1 MENDTNNPPRMLIK
15 LDIEKAYD
23 TLNWSAILA
32 IFIQNEFPSNLD
44 FLDSDLFD
52 FELFLFNH

>member
-1 MENDTNNPPRMLIK
+1 MLIK